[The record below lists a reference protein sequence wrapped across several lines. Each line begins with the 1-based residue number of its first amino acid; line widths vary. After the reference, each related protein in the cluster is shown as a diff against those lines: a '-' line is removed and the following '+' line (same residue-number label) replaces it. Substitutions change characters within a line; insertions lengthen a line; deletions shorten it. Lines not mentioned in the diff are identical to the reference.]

1 MIGHY
6 LVGFLSA
13 RDLVE
18 IPKLGNLNL
27 EMLVVGNFGGWK
39 SWWLGILVV
48 EHHLVDFQN
57 FQIW

>member
-6 LVGFLSA
+6 LVEFLSA

-39 SWWLGILVV
+39 SWWLGILVIGN
-48 EHHLVDFQN
+48 HLVDFQN
-57 FQIW
+57 FQI